1 MTFKS
6 KIFTYLFL
14 LSFVFSFGQMEQYNY
29 KRELKGVKD
38 LWHKLVLP
46 NDIFEK
52 ISTDLS
58 DVRVF
63 GISEKNDT
71 IEAPYLLNLKSEK
84 RIKTNVNFKIINT
97 SHNQKGYYFTLEVP
111 TQDVINQLQLDFKQ
125 FNFDW
130 IISLEGSNNQN
141 EWFTI
146 VDDYR
151 ILSIKNAE
159 TFYEYNNITFQNSS
173 YRFLRIL
180 VKSLE
185 KPELKSVKASYTTI
199 EKGEF
204 YDCEIKSLVIE
215 DKEQEKRSDIN
226 IELSKR
232 IPVSYLKI
240 DVDASY
246 DYYRPIMIKYVSDSV
261 KTQNGYVYNYRTLTN
276 GTLNSIENNVFVFE
290 NTVVKKLKI
299 IVNNQDNEPLK
310 VKNITIKGTVYN
322 LDIRFTEPARYFLT
336 YGNSNVYRPN
346 YDVERFVS
354 KTLDT
359 ISNLTLGEEQVIY
372 KKPTPNN
379 APLFQNKIWLWIIII
394 LLVAVLGWFSI
405 KMMKSK

>member
-6 KIFTYLFL
+6 KIFTCFLL
-14 LSFVFSFGQMEQYNY
+14 LSFVFSFGQMQKYSY
-29 KRELKGVKD
+29 KRELEGVTNS
-38 LWHKLVLP
+38 WHKLELP
-46 NDIFEK
+46 NDIFKK
-52 ISTDLS
+52 ISPDLS
-58 DVRVF
+58 DIRIF

-71 IEAPYLLNLKSEK
+71 IEAPYLLELKSEK
-84 RIKTNVNFKIINT
+84 RVKTNVNFKIINT
-97 SHNQKGYYFTLEVP
+97 SHNEKGYYFTLEVP
-111 TQDVINQLQLDFKQ
+111 NQEVINQLQIDFKQ

-130 IISLEGSNNQN
+130 RISLEGSNNQN

-159 TFYEYNNITFQNSS
+159 TFYEYNNITFPNSS
-173 YRFLRIL
+173 YNYFRIL

-204 YDCEIKSLVIE
+204 YDCEIKSFEIE
-215 DKEQEKRSDIN
+215 EKKQEKSSDIN

-232 IPVSYLKI
+232 LPISYLKI

-276 GTLNSIENNVFVFE
+276 GTLNSIENNVFAFE

-310 VKNITIKGTVYN
+310 IKNVTVKGNVYN
-322 LDIRFTEPARYFLT
+322 LDIRFTEPATYFLT

-346 YDVERFVS
+346 YDIERFVS
-354 KTLDT
+354 KTPDT
-359 ISNLTLGEEQVIY
+359 ISSLTLGEEQIIY
-372 KKPTPNN
+372 KKPTSKNS
-379 APLFQNKIWLWIIII
+379 PLFQNKIWLWIIIV
-394 LLVAVLGWFSI
+394 LMVALLGWFSI

>member
-6 KIFTYLFL
+6 KIFIYLFL
-14 LSFVFSFGQMEQYNY
+14 LSFVFSFGQMQKYSY
-29 KRELKGVKD
+29 KRELKGVKNS
-38 LWHKLVLP
+38 WHKLVLP

-52 ISTDLS
+52 ISPNLS
-58 DVRVF
+58 DLRIF

-71 IEAPYLLNLKSEK
+71 IEAPYLLTLKSEK
-84 RIKTNVNFKIINT
+84 QIKTYVYFKIINT
-97 SHNQKGYYFTLEVP
+97 SHNEKGYYFTLEVLN
-111 TQDVINQLQLDFKQ
+111 QEVINQLQLDFKQ

-130 IISLEGSNNQN
+130 RISLEGSNNQD
-141 EWFTI
+141 EWFMI

-159 TFYEYNNITFQNSS
+159 TFYEYSKITFPNSQ
-173 YRFLRIL
+173 YRYFRIL

-185 KPELKSVKASYTTI
+185 KTELKSVKASYNTI
-199 EKGEF
+199 EKGAF
-204 YDCEIKSLVIE
+204 YDCNIKSLVIE
-215 DKEQEKRSDIN
+215 EKKQEKNSEIN

-232 IPVSYLKI
+232 VPVSYLKI

-276 GTLNSIENNVFVFE
+276 GTLNSIENNVFAFE

-310 VKNITIKGTVYN
+310 IKNIDVKGTIYN
-322 LDIRFTEPARYFLT
+322 IDIRFTEPARYFLT

-346 YDVERFVS
+346 YDIERFIS
-354 KTLDT
+354 KTPDT
-359 ISNLTLGEEQVIY
+359 IASLTLGEEQVIY
-372 KKPTPNN
+372 KKPTSNN
-379 APLFQNKIWLWIIII
+379 APLFQNKIWLWIIIL
-394 LLVAVLGWFSI
+394 LLVAILGWFSI

>member
-1 MTFKS
+1 MQKYS
-6 KIFTYLFL
+6 
-14 LSFVFSFGQMEQYNY
+14 Y
-29 KRELKGVKD
+29 KRELEGVTNS
-38 LWHKLVLP
+38 WHKLELP
-46 NDIFEK
+46 NDIFKK
-52 ISTDLS
+52 ISPDLS
-58 DVRVF
+58 DIRVF

-71 IEAPYLLNLKSEK
+71 IEAPYLLELKREK
-84 RIKTNVNFKIINT
+84 RVKTNVNFKIINT
-97 SHNQKGYYFTLEVP
+97 SHNEKGYYFTLEVP
-111 TQDVINQLQLDFKQ
+111 NQDVINQLQIDFKQ

-130 IISLEGSNNQN
+130 RISLEGSNNQN

-159 TFYEYNNITFQNSS
+159 TFYEYNNITFPNSS
-173 YRFLRIL
+173 YNYFRIL

-204 YDCEIKSLVIE
+204 YGCEIKSLEIE
-215 DKEQEKRSDIN
+215 EKKQEKSSDIN

-232 IPVSYLKI
+232 LPVSYLKI

-276 GTLNSIENNVFVFE
+276 GTLNSIENNVFAFE
-290 NTVVKKLKI
+290 NTVLKKLKI

-310 VKNITIKGTVYN
+310 IENVTVKGNVYN
-322 LDIRFTEPARYFLT
+322 LDIRFTEPATYFLT

-346 YDVERFVS
+346 YDIERFVS
-354 KTLDT
+354 KTPDT
-359 ISNLTLGEEQVIY
+359 ISSLTLGEEQVIY
-372 KKPTPNN
+372 KKPTSNN
-379 APLFQNKIWLWIIII
+379 APLFQNKIWLWIIIV
-394 LLVAVLGWFSI
+394 LMVALLGWFSI